1 MNSENFWNQL
11 VEAELADG
19 TMPITNEIHI
29 PWYIRFMQGFAGWL
43 AALFL
48 LGFFGTAFSFL
59 FHKPTGG
66 LLISVGI
73 LCSVGAY
80 VLIKFQRNDF
90 FDQLGMAFSLCGQLM
105 VAIGLF
111 FLLKVESKVAFF
123 ILGIYQLT
131 LAWLVPQY
139 GHRVLTTSFGL
150 LAVLI
155 GLNLSGFYAIGSA
168 VIAIVL
174 SFIWLKEKSWGRLRN
189 IWEPIGY
196 GVAITI
202 VFSSGF
208 LISGKFF
215 LRESIHDGSG
225 WLFEQAELINSVLIA
240 LVFVNLVVLLLKEN
254 KVKFDSKTAVLSYVM
269 AIGLVLIS
277 FKIYGISTGLLLLII
292 GFSRQRISLIVLG
305 GFAIVSFF
313 SWYYYNL
320 QATLLFKSVTLVIL
334 GVCLLL
340 GKYILSNIYKEFDGV
355 KSEGFKLKKI
365 QFQHVLVLVTVVVVL
380 IAINININ
388 KKENL
393 ITNGEKLIFPL
404 APVDPRSLMQGDYM
418 RLRFEL
424 ADDIQ
429 KRLRLLNNTMALPVQ
444 QGFVVVEKSDKG
456 IVTFVDLFHN
466 QDLKNSQRIIPY
478 KYRNYRVIFTT
489 DAFYFEEGQARH
501 FQKAKFG
508 EFRYSKD
515 GELILVHLLDKDFK
529 VL

>member
-1 MNSENFWNQL
+1 MNNEKIWNQL
-11 VEAELADG
+11 VEAQLADG
-19 TMPITNEIHI
+19 TMPTTNVIHI

-48 LGFFGTAFSFL
+48 LVFFGTAFSFL

-66 LLISVGI
+66 LLISIGI

-80 VLIKFQRNDF
+80 ILIRFQKNDF

-123 ILGIYQLT
+123 ILGFYQLG
-131 LAWLVPQY
+131 LAWLLPQY
-139 GHRVLTTSFGL
+139 AHRVLTTSFGL
-150 LAVLI
+150 LSVLI

-168 VIAIVL
+168 VVAIAL
-174 SFIWLKEKSWGRLRN
+174 SFIWLKEMSWGRLRN

-202 VFSSGF
+202 IFSSGF
-208 LISGKFF
+208 LITGKIF
-215 LRESIHDGSG
+215 LRESMRHGSG

-240 LVFVNLVVLLLKEN
+240 LVFVNLVILLLKEN
-254 KVKFDSKTAVLSYVM
+254 KIKLDSKTAILSYVI
-269 AIGLVLIS
+269 AVGLVLIS

-292 GFSRQRISLIVLG
+292 GFSRQRISLMVLG

-320 QATLLFKSVTLVIL
+320 QVTLLFKSVTLVIL
-334 GVCLLL
+334 GMCLLL
-340 GKYILSNIYKEFDGV
+340 GKYILTIIYKEYDGT
-355 KSEGFKLKKI
+355 KSVGFKFKKI
-365 QFQHVLVLVTVVVVL
+365 LLQHVLVLVTAVMVL
-380 IAINININ
+380 IAININIK
-388 KKENL
+388 KKEDL
-393 ITNGEKLIFPL
+393 IVNGEKLIFPL

-424 ADDIQ
+424 AVNIQ
-429 KRLRLLNNTMALPVQ
+429 KRLRVLNNKTVIPIQ
-444 QGFVVVEKSDKG
+444 QGFVVVEKNAKG
-456 IVTFVDLFHN
+456 VITFVDLFHK
-466 QDLKNSQRIIPY
+466 QDFEESQLLIPY
-478 KYRNYRVIFTT
+478 KYRNHRVVFTSN
-489 DAFYFEEGQARH
+489 AFYFQEGQASH

-508 EFRYSKD
+508 EFRRSKD
-515 GELILVHLLDKDFK
+515 GELILVRVLDENFK